1 MKEKESSNKK
11 LLITFLVV
19 LMVLLGVAAIFI
31 GIKLA
36 TTQEVTP
43 TEGKAA
49 PDNLIFPA
57 ASYYCSGSC
66 ESGAECNQYGD
77 PPPGKMWSCWS
88 QTCSYEDV
96 NSGGSKCYLSCNP
109 YGWYP
114 CGCDVSEC
122 EDRCMDTIGPGESG
136 TYTMLCDN
144 CGQKFSCDCEKPG
157 VSNTPTPSNTPTNT
171 PTGTPTQTPTGTP
184 SRTPTITPSK
194 SVTPTVSKSITPTPT
209 LPPTAL
215 ISDEADMI
223 VFGLMFI
230 VIGAGIYK
238 MGMLNI
244 VEGAL
249 WYMGGRG
256 LLGKYKT
263 KYFSSKLNSERA
275 DFEEKFD

>member
-1 MKEKESSNKK
+1 MSDKKETKSNKK
-11 LLITFLVV
+11 LLIAVLVII
-19 LMVLLGVAAIFI
+19 MVLLGVAAIFI

-36 TTQEVTP
+36 TTPEVTP

-66 ESGAECNQYGD
+66 ESGAECNKYGD

-96 NSGGSKCYLSCNP
+96 NSGGSQCYLSCDP

-114 CGCDVSEC
+114 CGCDMSAC
-122 EDRCMDTIGPGESG
+122 RNKCLQQIGPGESG

-157 VSNTPTPSNTPTNT
+157 VSNSPTPTNTPTNT
-171 PTGTPTQTPTGTP
+171 PTGTPSKTPTVTV
-184 SRTPTITPSK
+184 TK

-223 VFGLMFI
+223 VFGLIFI
-230 VIGAGIYK
+230 VLGAGIYK

-249 WYMGGRG
+249 WYMGGKSF
-256 LLGKYKT
+256 LSKYKT
-263 KYFSSKLNSERA
+263 KYFSNKLHSERE

>member
-1 MKEKESSNKK
+1 MKEKESNKK
-11 LLITFLVV
+11 ILIAVLVI
-19 LMVLLGVAAIFI
+19 LMVLLGIAAVFI

-36 TTQEVTP
+36 TTPEVTP

-96 NSGGSKCYLSCNP
+96 NSGGSSCYLDCQT
-109 YGWYP
+109 GWSP

-144 CGQKFSCDCEKPG
+144 CRQKFSCDCEKPG
-157 VSNTPTPSNTPTNT
+157 VSNTPTNTPTSTPTSTPTNT
-171 PTGTPTQTPTGTP
+171 PTGTPTKTPTGTP
-184 SRTPTITPSK
+184 SKT
-194 SVTPTVSKSITPTPT
+194 VTPTVSKSITPTPT

-223 VFGLMFI
+223 VFGLVFI
-230 VIGAGIYK
+230 ILGAGMYK

-244 VEGAL
+244 VESAL
-249 WYMGGRG
+249 WYLGGREF
-256 LLGKYKT
+256 LGKYKT
-263 KYFSSKLNSERA
+263 KYFSNKLDSERA

>member
-11 LLITFLVV
+11 LLITFLVI

-96 NSGGSKCYLSCNP
+96 NSGGSSCYLDCQT
-109 YGWYP
+109 GWSP

-144 CGQKFSCDCEKPG
+144 CRQKFSCDCEKPG
-157 VSNTPTPSNTPTNT
+157 VSNTPTNTPTST
-171 PTGTPTQTPTGTP
+171 PTSTPTN
-184 SRTPTITPSK
+184 
-194 SVTPTVSKSITPTPT
+194 TPTVSKSITPTPT